1 MICVEH
7 IMEKGLITVAPGDSV
22 GRVAGLMEHYRI
34 GGMPVLDDKQ
44 LVGIIT
50 SRDVRRSHP
59 NRLVADSMSREVVTV
74 SPHSSLWHAKK
85 LMDDYNI
92 ERLVVI
98 KEGQP
103 TGVITM
109 TTLVAELGK
118 HVDALTGLYR
128 AEFIKR
134 KVLDLLQEG
143 KEIAIIFLDL
153 DKFGRID
160 KEYGHVIGDSILRKT
175 AQLLNSVME
184 EDIDYLCRYGGDE
197 FAVVTIKSW
206 EEAKELA
213 NRMIDALAAEE
224 WPGGIK
230 VTGSV
235 GITGSR
241 VRLGRGSENENKI
254 AVSNLINAASL
265 ASTNAKRVGVSL
277 AVAGQENWRSRNML
291 RINNGGIQI
300 I

>member
-7 IMEKGLITVAPGDSV
+7 IMEKEIITVVPGDSV
-22 GRVAGLMEHYRI
+22 RRVAGLMEHYRI

-74 SPHSSLWHAKK
+74 SPHFSLWHAKK
-85 LMDDYNI
+85 LMDDFNI
-92 ERLVVI
+92 ERLVVT
-98 KEGQP
+98 KEGGP
-103 TGVITM
+103 TGIITK

-118 HVDALTGLYR
+118 HVDVLTGLYR
-128 AEFIKR
+128 AEFVKR

-143 KEIAIIFLDL
+143 NEIAIIFLDL
-153 DKFGRID
+153 DKFGKID

-175 AQLLNSVME
+175 AQLLNGVME

-197 FAVVTIKSW
+197 FAVVTTKSW
-206 EEAKELA
+206 EEAKNLA

-265 ASTNAKRVGVSL
+265 ASTNAKRVGVSM
-277 AVAGQENWRSRNML
+277 AVAGQENWRSKNML
-291 RINNGGIQI
+291 RINNGDVQI